1 MNRFWSEGLK
11 TLQPYVPGEQP
22 KNRSVI
28 KLNTNENPYPPSP
41 KALAAARNAADADLR
56 LYPDP
61 DASDLKAAI
70 ARHHGVAV
78 ENVFAGNGSDEV
90 LAVAFLAFFRNTL
103 PVAFPDIT
111 YSFYPVY
118 CALFGVPFA
127 TFPITGDW
135 RIDLTRVPREN
146 GGVLFPNPNAPTGC
160 FTPVTEIEALL
171 QRNTGTAVLVDE
183 AYVDFGGESAIPLT
197 PKYPNLLVTQTF
209 SKSRSLAGLRVGFAV
224 GDAGLITGMEA
235 VKNSFNSYTMDRL
248 AIAGAAAAMEDKE
261 YFEQCRAAIINTR
274 ETAARELAALGF
286 EVLPSKAN
294 FVFARHPRLGGQEL
308 YDALRAKNILVR
320 YWNKPGLSDFL
331 RITIGTDREMAALA
345 AALKEILAGV

>member
-1 MNRFWSEGLK
+1 MYRFWSEGLK
-11 TLQPYVPGEQP
+11 ALKPYVPGEQP
-22 KNRSVI
+22 KDRSVI

-61 DASDLKAAI
+61 DASALKAVI

-90 LAVAFLAFFRNTL
+90 LAVAFLAFFRNEL
-103 PVAFPDIT
+103 PVVFPDIT

-118 CALFGVPFA
+118 CALFGVPFD
-127 TFPITGDW
+127 TFPLTDDW
-135 RIDLTRVPREN
+135 RIDLALVPRKN
-146 GGVLFPNPNAPTGC
+146 GGVLFPNPNAPTGS
-160 FTPVTEIEALL
+160 FTPVAEIKALL
-171 QRNTGTAVLVDE
+171 QRNTGTVTLVDE
-183 AYVDFGGESAIPLT
+183 AYIDFGGESAIPLT
-197 PKYPNLLVTQTF
+197 LKHPNLLVTQTF

-224 GDAGLITGMEA
+224 GHAGLITGMEA

-248 AIAGAAAAMEDKE
+248 AIAGAAAAMEDTE
-261 YFEQCRAAIINTR
+261 YFEQCRAAIIKTR
-274 ETAARELAALGF
+274 EAATRELTALGF

-294 FVFARHPRLGGQEL
+294 FVFARHPRHGGQYL

-331 RITIGTDREMAALA
+331 RITIGADRDMAVLA
-345 AALKEILAGV
+345 AVLQEILSPP